1 MMVVVA
7 DLITPMTST
16 IIKVYSLYEWPINTF
31 CLNSPFL
38 KAGFICRKSQLLHR
52 NQSVEAPSAEQKII
66 NFLFAP
72 LQLLLICFAPNS
84 YNGSKEG
91 WFSIVPRIIWHLIFV
106 LMSDNSAR
114 HVQVRSTKMSTIR
127 IHKHYFKLDL
137 YIYLTNEIKM
147 LQCINGHF
155 SIKFFIPF

>member
-1 MMVVVA
+1 
-7 DLITPMTST
+7 MTR
-16 IIKVYSLYEWPINTF
+16 KYLLYISKSWIY
-31 CLNSPFL
+31 LQLKPFMYFD
-38 KAGFICRKSQLLHR
+38 KQ
-52 NQSVEAPSAEQKII
+52 APSAEQKII

-72 LQLLLICFAPNS
+72 LQLLLICFAPNNH
-84 YNGSKEG
+84 NGSKEG

-127 IHKHYFKLDL
+127 FYKRYFKLDL

-147 LQCINGHF
+147 LQCITTVIF
-155 SIKFFIPF
+155 PLSFLSLFRTFFHSTPKANVMGNSNLINFFLF